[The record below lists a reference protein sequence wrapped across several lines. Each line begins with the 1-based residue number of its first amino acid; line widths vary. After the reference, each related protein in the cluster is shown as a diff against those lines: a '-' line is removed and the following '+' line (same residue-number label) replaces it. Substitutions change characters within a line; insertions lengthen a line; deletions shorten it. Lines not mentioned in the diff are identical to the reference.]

1 MEVNNA
7 IYDEIAKQWWDDSCG
22 SAATI
27 RYFVQPVR
35 FSYFLSVLGRNS
47 SPEYFS
53 DFSDDHSPGSGSGKK
68 LLDIGCG
75 GGFLSEEFAKAG
87 IDVTGI
93 DPSEKLIETAREHS
107 AAQALAISYLTGCG
121 EKLPF
126 GEASFDY
133 VACCDVLEHVDSP
146 AKVVMEI
153 GRVLKPGGIFFY
165 DTINRTLA
173 GKMLINIT
181 QKWKSTSFTEPN
193 AHIWEKFIR
202 PEELF
207 GLMGLYGL
215 ENKDIQ
221 GIVTDRN
228 MIKNLMNFRRCKKG
242 VISYRELGK
251 RLNFHLSSDTS
262 ASYLGYAVKMG

>member
-7 IYDEIAKQWWDDSCG
+7 IYDEIAQQWWDDSCG

-53 DFSDDHSPGSGSGKK
+53 DFPDVSDTGKK

-93 DPSEKLIETAREHS
+93 DPSEKLIETAKKH
-107 AAQALAISYLTGCG
+107 AADSGLSISYFTGCG

-126 GEASFDY
+126 EESTFDY
-133 VACCDVLEHVDSP
+133 VDCCDVLEHVDSP
-146 AKVVMEI
+146 AQVVMEI

-165 DTINRTLA
+165 DTINRTFA
-173 GKMLINIT
+173 GKMLINVT
-181 QKWKSTSFTEPN
+181 QKWRSTSFTEPN
-193 AHIWEKFIR
+193 AHVWEKFIR

-207 GLMGLYGL
+207 GLMRLSGM

-221 GIVTDRN
+221 GIVTDKN

-242 VISYRELGK
+242 LIDYRELGK
-251 RLNFHLSSDTS
+251 RLNFHLSSSVS
-262 ASYLGYAVKMG
+262 ASYLGYAVKRG